1 MVSLANLACDPVPV
15 VSGAES
21 TKPPRPAL
29 PSAPPKPTLLPD
41 VVVEPARHPLDGLD
55 RSGLLA
61 LVRGEPERLGSLSI
75 GRANR
80 GSLYNGVQMPES
92 PHWRLV
98 DPDRSWATQET
109 VDAITLAI
117 HAVVSEHPSTPP
129 LALGDMSKQRG
140 GYFRPHRSHQSGRD
154 VDIGYYYLEGPA
166 WYKPA
171 DAKTLDRKL
180 TWTLVKALL
189 TQGSVE
195 YLFIDKSVQK
205 LLEEYALSV
214 EPDRA
219 WVHELFNPPAKHESV
234 VRHVAGHKTHMH
246 VRFYND
252 QACETSKRAYPLL
265 ARFGKIT
272 AQHARHAPRKR
283 GRKR

>member
-1 MVSLANLACDPVPV
+1 MVSLAGLACDPVPV

-21 TKPPRPAL
+21 HAPPRAALSPARPTPTEL
-29 PSAPPKPTLLPD
+29 PTIL
-41 VVVEPARHPLDGLD
+41 VEPARHPLDGLD

-61 LVRGEPERLGSLSI
+61 LVRAEPKRLGSMSV
-75 GRANR
+75 GNANR

-109 VDAITLAI
+109 VDGLTLAI
-117 HAVVSEHPSTPP
+117 HAVVREHPHAPE
-129 LALGDMSKQRG
+129 LALGDMSKPRG

-154 VDIGYYYLEGPA
+154 VDVGYYYLGGPT
-166 WYKPA
+166 WYKTA
-171 DAKTLDRKL
+171 DAATLDRKL
-180 TWTLVKALL
+180 TWSLVKALL

-195 YLFIDKSVQK
+195 YLFIDNSVQQ
-205 LLEEYALSV
+205 LLEEYALEV

-219 WVHELFNPPAKHESV
+219 WVQELFHPPAKHESV
-234 VRHVAGHKTHMH
+234 LRHVAGHKTHMH
-246 VRFYND
+246 VRFFSD

-265 ARFGKIT
+265 ARFGKI
-272 AQHARHAPRKR
+272 
-283 GRKR
+283 